1 MRYWAAGLLLT
12 VLLFGGGWLSSGAA
26 PDVSRS
32 VPGADPGQTGENAG
46 QPAADANT
54 VLRVWDGE
62 QVVEMTMAEYLPGVV
77 RGEMP
82 AAFHQQALD
91 AQAVAERTFIYYHM
105 TSGRKAAHPDADV
118 CMDYRCCNAY
128 TSAQAAAE
136 KWGDHT
142 AEYEAKVQ
150 QAVRDTDG
158 QVILYNGQP
167 ILAAFHSSS
176 AGVTANS
183 GDVWVSTLPY
193 LHSVESPEGE
203 DTVPNY
209 YSVKE
214 IPAAEFQQTFLAAY
228 PEQSTYSSADFLR
241 KLRAWYARRGIQ
253 VECVQTDNGFE
264 FTNRFSGSKRN
275 LPTLFEKTAAELNI
289 RHKLIRPYT
298 PRHNGKVERSH
309 REDQKRFY
317 SCRSFYSLDDFAKQ
331 LAVHNR
337 RSNNLP
343 MRPLRW
349 MSPAQVTAQ
358 YV

>member
-1 MRYWAAGLLLT
+1 MSKSITQDMAYKQSLMKYAEKYG
-12 VLLFGGGWLSSGAA
+12 
-26 PDVSRS
+26 VSRASRKYNKSRSYIYFWKQRWDGS
-32 VPGADPGQTGENAG
+32 VASLACQSRRPHSHPNQHTEDELKLILDMRRRNPTLGMIEFWHRLRKRGYTRCPESLFRVMHRQGLFPAKKQKKKEKIKPYEQMTHPGQRVQVDVKVVPRACIADPE
-46 QPAADANT
+46 
-54 VLRVWDGE
+54 LRLF
-62 QVVEMTMAEYLPGVV
+62 Q
-77 RGEMP
+77 
-82 AAFHQQALD
+82 
-91 AQAVAERTFIYYHM
+91 
-105 TSGRKAAHPDADV
+105 
-118 CMDYRCCNAY
+118 Y
-128 TSAQAAAE
+128 TAIDE
-136 KWGDHT
+136 LT
-142 AEYEAKVQ
+142 
-150 QAVRDTDG
+150 R
-158 QVILYNGQP
+158 LR
-167 ILAAFHSSS
+167 
-176 AGVTANS
+176 
-183 GDVWVSTLPY
+183 
-193 LHSVESPEGE
+193 
-203 DTVPNY
+203 
-209 YSVKE
+209 
-214 IPAAEFQQTFLAAY
+214 FLAAY

-317 SCRSFYSLDDFAKQ
+317 SCRSFFSLDDFAKQ

-349 MSPAQVTAQ
+349 MSPAEITVQ